1 MSGALESDR
10 DTYNKSH
17 ETNRGIARLRSYP
30 CMYACFFALCNDVCT
45 TLLHNHKDIWTPH
58 SLSNYESPSRSTQD
72 LLPFLHSIKLQK
84 HPFLPYTYS
93 NSTSHSER
101 PILTPQHRELRPLI
115 SACTHFHISPKSLHA
130 HQHHT
135 LNWRNRRPS

>member
-30 CMYACFFALCNDVCT
+30 CMYACFFALCNDVST

-101 PILTPQHRELRPLI
+101 AILTPQQRELPHMKYLLRTTTP
-115 SACTHFHISPKSLHA
+115 
-130 HQHHT
+130 
-135 LNWRNRRPS
+135 PSYLTATVNFNMHSFSHLP